1 MPKLKF
7 YDLKKKKSFVTDK
20 FKIITVKTKAGLRYQ
35 AVTTAPS
42 GIESRVFI
50 KKEFAMKFK

>member
-7 YDLKKKKSFVTDK
+7 YDLRKRKPFVTDK
-20 FKIITVKTKAGLRYQ
+20 FKIITVRTKAGMRYQ

-42 GIESRVFI
+42 GIESRVFV
-50 KKEFAMKFK
+50 KKEFAMKYK

>member
-1 MPKLKF
+1 MEKLKF